1 MMVPGMRLEYRW
13 WGDGAPVDVEGTE
26 RGESKSDT
34 QGFDL
39 RKNKEEEKS
48 YC

>member
-1 MMVPGMRLEYRW
+1 MMVPGMRLEYRC
-13 WGDGAPVDVEGTE
+13 WGDGAPVYEEGTE
-26 RGESKSDT
+26 RRESKRDT

-48 YC
+48 YH